1 MLLKKNI
8 PFKYIIGK
16 IRTELILVSGYTI
29 GVAILYKV
37 FHFTH
42 LAIPL
47 AIPMIMG
54 TVISLLLAFRSNQAY
69 DRWWEART
77 IWGAIVN
84 DSRSLARQINTFIQS
99 PGHSRDGH
107 RFDHNRDGSP
117 FDHDADPDT
126 PHNEQVHF
134 FKSRLIR
141 RQIAWCYSLSRSLR
155 GQDAIFGIEKYV
167 SRGDIQFVKNFNNT
181 PMSLLDL
188 HAYDLRKALNNGLI
202 SSYQQVELDRTLSKL
217 CDSMGKCERIKN
229 TIFPATYSL
238 YIHFSLLFFFLLLP
252 FAVVD
257 FFGFMSVPVVIA
269 ISAVFFLIEKMAIHL
284 QDPFENKPTDT
295 PMTAICFTIERDLKQ
310 MISELPLHTEAKS
323 TAKKYYIL

>member
-8 PFKYIIGK
+8 PIKYIMGK
-16 IRTELILVSGYTI
+16 IRTELILLSLYAM

-37 FHFTH
+37 FQFTN
-42 LAIPL
+42 LTIPL
-47 AIPMIMG
+47 SVPMIMG

-77 IWGAIVN
+77 IWGSIVN
-84 DSRSLARQINTFIQS
+84 DSRSLARQINWFTHTAGQDEQAHFIR
-99 PGHSRDGH
+99 SR
-107 RFDHNRDGSP
+107 FI
-117 FDHDADPDT
+117 
-126 PHNEQVHF
+126 
-134 FKSRLIR
+134 K

-155 GQDAIFGIEKYV
+155 GQDTQYGIEKFI
-167 SRGDIQFVKNFNNT
+167 SRSDMQHIKNFNNT
-181 PMSLLDL
+181 PMAILDL
-188 HAYDLRKALNNGLI
+188 HGQELQKAYHNGLMN
-202 SSYQQVELDRTLSKL
+202 SYQQVEIDRTLSRL
-217 CDSMGKCERIKN
+217 CDAMGKCERIKN

-257 FFGFMSVPVVIA
+257 LFGFMSIPVVIA
-269 ISAVFFLIEKMAIHL
+269 IGAVFFLIEKMAIHL

-310 MISELPLHTEAKS
+310 MISDVPHYTE
-323 TAKKYYIL
+323 TAPHKKRYYVL

>member
-8 PFKYIIGK
+8 PIKYIIGK
-16 IRTELILVSGYTI
+16 IKTELALVSLYTI
-29 GVAILYKV
+29 GVVILYKV
-37 FHFTH
+37 FHFTD

-47 AIPMIMG
+47 SIPMIMG

-84 DSRSLARQINTFIQS
+84 DSRSLARQINAFIHV
-99 PGHSRDGH
+99 PEED
-107 RFDHNRDGSP
+107 
-117 FDHDADPDT
+117 
-126 PHNEQVHF
+126 EQTHF
-134 FKSRLIR
+134 FRSRFIK

-155 GQDAIFGIEKYV
+155 GQESTYGIEKFV
-167 SRGDIQFVKNFNNT
+167 SRSDMQHIRNFNNT
-181 PMSLLDL
+181 PMAILDL
-188 HAYDLRKALNNGLI
+188 HGQELQKALRSGFINE
-202 SSYQQVELDRTLSKL
+202 YQQVAIDTTLSRL
-217 CDSMGKCERIKN
+217 SDAMGKCERIKN
-229 TIFPATYSL
+229 TIFPSTYSL

-257 FFGFMSVPVVIA
+257 FFGYMSIPVVMA

-310 MISELPLHTEAKS
+310 MISDTPHHAEGAKS
-323 TAKKYYIL
+323 NQTKYYIL

>member
-16 IRTELILVSGYTI
+16 IKTELILVSAYTI
-29 GVAILYKV
+29 GVAVLYKV

-99 PGHSRDGH
+99 DEEHTPLRSR
-107 RFDHNRDGSP
+107 F
-117 FDHDADPDT
+117 
-126 PHNEQVHF
+126 
-134 FKSRLIR
+134 IR

-155 GQDAIFGIEKYV
+155 GQDGHYGIEKFV
-167 SRGDIQFVKNFNNT
+167 SRGDTQFIKNFNNS
-181 PMSLLDL
+181 PMAILEL
-188 HAYDLRKALNNGLI
+188 HAHDLQKAVNNGLI
-202 SSYQQVELDRTLSKL
+202 NTYQQVELDRTLSKL

>member
-8 PFKYIIGK
+8 PIKYIVGK
-16 IRTELILVSGYTI
+16 IKTELLLVSLYSA
-29 GVAILYKV
+29 GVVILYKV
-37 FHFTH
+37 FNFTH

-47 AIPMIMG
+47 SIPMIMG

-84 DSRSLARQINTFIQS
+84 DSRTLARQINWFTRTPEMDEQSHFI
-99 PGHSRDGH
+99 RN
-107 RFDHNRDGSP
+107 RFM
-117 FDHDADPDT
+117 
-126 PHNEQVHF
+126 
-134 FKSRLIR
+134 K

-155 GQDAIFGIEKYV
+155 GQDSQYGIEKYL
-167 SRGDIQFVKNFNNT
+167 SRSELLTIKNFNNS
-181 PMSLLDL
+181 PMAILDL
-188 HAYDLRKALNNGLI
+188 QGQELQKAYHNGVI
-202 SSYQQVELDRTLSKL
+202 NAYQQVEIERTLSRL
-217 CDSMGKCERIKN
+217 CDAMGKCERIKN

-257 FFGFMSVPVVIA
+257 FFGYMSIPVVIA
-269 ISAVFFLIEKMAIHL
+269 IAAVFFLIEKMAIHL

-310 MISELPLHTEAKS
+310 LMSDIPHNTEIASHAKR
-323 TAKKYYIL
+323 YYIL

>member
-8 PFKYIIGK
+8 PLKYIVGK
-16 IRTELILVSGYTI
+16 IWTELILVSLYSI
-29 GVAILYKV
+29 LVVILYKV

-47 AIPMIMG
+47 SIPMIMG

-84 DSRSLARQINTFIQS
+84 DSRSLGRQINWFVRG
-99 PGHSRDGH
+99 P
-107 RFDHNRDGSP
+107 
-117 FDHDADPDT
+117 
-126 PHNEQVHF
+126 EQDEHANF
-134 FKSRLIR
+134 FKSRFIK
-141 RQIAWCYSLSRSLR
+141 RQIAWCYSLSRGLR
-155 GQDAIFGIEKYV
+155 GQDSQYGIEKFL
-167 SRGDIQFVKNFNNT
+167 SRSDMQHIKSFNNS
-181 PMSLLDL
+181 PMALLDL
-188 HAYDLRKALNNGLI
+188 HGQDLQKAYQNGLI
-202 SSYQQVELDRTLSKL
+202 NSYQQVEIERTLSKL
-217 CDSMGKCERIKN
+217 CDAMGKCERIKN

-257 FFGFMSVPVVIA
+257 FFGFMSIPVVVAIA
-269 ISAVFFLIEKMAIHL
+269 AVFFLIEKMAIHL

-310 MISELPLHTEAKS
+310 MISDIPHHPEAV
-323 TAKKYYIL
+323 AHKKRFYIL

>member
-8 PFKYIIGK
+8 PIRYIIGK
-16 IRTELILVSGYTI
+16 IRTELILVSIYAVV
-29 GVAILYKV
+29 VAILYKV

-47 AIPMIMG
+47 SIPMIMG

-84 DSRSLARQINTFIQS
+84 DSRTLARQINWFIHA
-99 PGHSRDGH
+99 P
-107 RFDHNRDGSP
+107 
-117 FDHDADPDT
+117 
-126 PHNEQVHF
+126 EQGEQAHF
-134 FKSRLIR
+134 FRSRFIK

-155 GQDAIFGIEKYV
+155 GQDSAYGIEKYI
-167 SRGDIQFVKNFNNT
+167 SRGDIQHVKNFNNT
-181 PMSLLDL
+181 PMAILDL
-188 HAYDLRKALNNGLI
+188 QGQDLQKAYHNGLI
-202 SSYQQVELDRTLSKL
+202 NSYQQVEIERTLSRL
-217 CDSMGKCERIKN
+217 CDAMGKCERIKN

-252 FAVVD
+252 FAVVE
-257 FFGFMSVPVVIA
+257 FFGFMSIPVVIA
-269 ISAVFFLIEKMAIHL
+269 IAAVFFLIEKMAIHL

-310 MISELPLHTEAKS
+310 MMSDAPQLTEAGAQ
-323 TAKKYYIL
+323 AKRYYVL